1 MYNYSNAI
9 FEYSEFFK
17 FIDSSIM
24 NGVPFERYSVSN
36 YGRVYDNYL
45 KEFPTI
51 GCNEDGYLFVSLY
64 INGQTIQFPI
74 HELVGHYFVAR
85 YYSHRILRHIDG
97 NKKNNFFMNLE
108 WVYNGYQS
116 TTLDM
121 LSKPSDKVTR
131 KDVELVCE
139 LLSERDLS
147 QKDIAIASGL
157 AQKVSSAANYVS
169 NIYNGKIWKDISC
182 NYNLKNI
189 RYRKKKKDYT

>member
-108 WVYNGYQS
+108 WVYNGYQWIFINS
-116 TTLDM
+116 TLCYDIIYIYWSLYCTYPLHMANLNTNSIICIYARYCSYSMFRFIRRLDM
-121 LSKPSDKVTR
+121 RIRRRSYPQFRL
-131 KDVELVCE
+131 
-139 LLSERDLS
+139 
-147 QKDIAIASGL
+147 
-157 AQKVSSAANYVS
+157 
-169 NIYNGKIWKDISC
+169 YNKFYS
-182 NYNLKNI
+182 L
-189 RYRKKKKDYT
+189 

>member
-108 WVYNGYQS
+108 WIYNGYQS
-116 TTLDM
+116 
-121 LSKPSDKVTR
+121 TR

-157 AQKVSSAANYVS
+157 SQKVSNASNYVS
-169 NIYNGKIWKDISC
+169 NIYTNKIWKDISC
-182 NYNLKNI
+182 NYNFKNT
-189 RYRKKKKDYT
+189 RYRKKKGHT